1 MSTRPPFRHVAAP
14 LDVDDTVLR
23 ELNQK
28 LHVPTLVKA
37 RSGEAGSPFVSQAPA
52 SPPRAETE
60 QRQEELQTVVRKEV
74 RLAVEVPEYLRD
86 AVNLRAAKE
95 RGTARHIVMQGLQAI
110 GFEIDPADLVIDG
123 RQSVTKR

>member
-1 MSTRPPFRHVAAP
+1 MSSRPPFRPVAAP

-37 RSGEAGSPFVSQAPA
+37 RSVEAESQPQPSPPPRPVDEGEQRQAESQAP
-52 SPPRAETE
+52 
-60 QRQEELQTVVRKEV
+60 LRKDV

-86 AVNLRAAKE
+86 AVNLRAARE

-110 GFEIDPADLVIDG
+110 GFEIDPADLVVDG
-123 RQSVTKR
+123 RQSVAKR